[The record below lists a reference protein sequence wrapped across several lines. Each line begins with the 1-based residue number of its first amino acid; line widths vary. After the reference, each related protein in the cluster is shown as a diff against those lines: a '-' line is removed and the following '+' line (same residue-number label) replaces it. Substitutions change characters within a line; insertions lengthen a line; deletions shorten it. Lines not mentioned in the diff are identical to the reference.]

1 MTDLKT
7 LEDEIKQLIVKSLRL
22 ENVKPQNI
30 KTQDPLFVKGL
41 GLDSIDALELSVA
54 LARKYGILL
63 DGKTRDYQ
71 KHFSSVRNLA
81 QFVAKNRKTKGS

>member
-7 LEDEIKQLIVKSLRL
+7 LEGEIKQLIVKSLRL

-30 KTQDPLFVKGL
+30 KTQDPLFVQGL

-54 LARKYGILL
+54 LAKKYGILL

-71 KHFSSVRNLA
+71 KHFASVRNLA
-81 QFVAKNRKTKGS
+81 LFVSKYRKIKRS